1 MAFLKGQ
8 AVKKLMMIFG
18 VSVLCLGMLVDTAE
32 ARRMGGGKSL
42 GMSRSSTVM
51 NRDAA
56 PVKPG
61 TPAQN
66 AAPSSATAPA
76 ASAAP
81 RSGMSRWLGPIAG
94 LAAGIGLA
102 AMLSHFGMGEG
113 VANFLLI
120 AMLIMGAIFLLRRF
134 LGNRPAGNSFQHPQP
149 VAANSAG
156 RQEPMAFDA
165 GKVLSPSLGGTGN
178 MATSIA
184 AQSTAGNIPVDFDVE
199 GFLRQAKLSFVRL
212 QAANDRGDM
221 EDIRQFSTPE
231 VAAEIQ
237 LQFQE
242 RQRAAQQT
250 DIIQL
255 AADLLD
261 VSTEAT
267 RYVASVRFHGQ
278 LREDAQNAPEAF
290 SEMWHLVKPLNGASG
305 WQVAGIQQD

>member
-1 MAFLKGQ
+1 M
-8 AVKKLMMIFG
+8 KKLMMIFC
-18 VSVLCLGMLVDTAE
+18 VSVLFMGMLVDTAE

-42 GMSRSSTVM
+42 GMSRSPTVM
-51 NRDAA
+51 NRDVA

-66 AAPSSATAPA
+66 AAPSSAAATPA
-76 ASAAP
+76 ASAP
-81 RSGMSRWLGPIAG
+81 PQSGMSRWLGPIAG

-113 VANFLLI
+113 MANFLLI
-120 AMLIMGAIFLLRRF
+120 ALLAMGAIFLLRRF
-134 LGNRPAGNSFQHPQP
+134 LGNRATGNTLLSPQP

-156 RQEPMAFDA
+156 RQEPMSFDA
-165 GKVLSPSLGGTGN
+165 EKVLSPSLGGAGN
-178 MATSIA
+178 TATSIA
-184 AQSTAGNIPVDFDVE
+184 AQGTAGNIPVNFDAD

-250 DIIQL
+250 DIVQL

-261 VSTEAT
+261 VSTEAS
-267 RYVASVRFHGQ
+267 RHVASVRFHGQ
-278 LREDAQNAPEAF
+278 LREDAQNAPAAF
-290 SEMWHLVKPLNGASG
+290 SEVWHLVKPLSGTSG

>member
-1 MAFLKGQ
+1 M
-8 AVKKLMMIFG
+8 KKLMMIFCA
-18 VSVLCLGMLVDTAE
+18 SVLFMGMLVDTAE
-32 ARRMGGGKSL
+32 ARRLGGGQSF
-42 GMSRSSTVM
+42 GM
-51 NRDAA
+51 NRSYSTMNRNPT
-56 PVKPG
+56 PVRPATPTQNA
-61 TPAQN
+61 TPA
-66 AAPSSATAPA
+66 ATTAPA
-76 ASAAP
+76 PITPP
-81 RSGMSRWLGPIAG
+81 RTGMSRWLGPIAG

-102 AMLSHFGMGEG
+102 TMLSHFGMGEG

-120 AMLIMGAIFLLRRF
+120 ALLAMGAIFLLRRF
-134 LGNRPAGNSFQHPQP
+134 LGSRPAGNTFQYPQP
-149 VAANSAG
+149 VATNSVD
-156 RQEPMAFDA
+156 RQEPTYFDMQKVGA
-165 GKVLSPSLGGTGN
+165 GDTVAST
-178 MATSIA
+178 A
-184 AQSTAGNIPVDFDVE
+184 AQGTASNIPADFDVD

-250 DIIQL
+250 DIVQL

-261 VSTEAT
+261 VSTEAS

-278 LREDAQNAPEAF
+278 LREDAQNVPEAF
-290 SEMWHLVKPLNGASG
+290 SEVWHLVKPLSGASG